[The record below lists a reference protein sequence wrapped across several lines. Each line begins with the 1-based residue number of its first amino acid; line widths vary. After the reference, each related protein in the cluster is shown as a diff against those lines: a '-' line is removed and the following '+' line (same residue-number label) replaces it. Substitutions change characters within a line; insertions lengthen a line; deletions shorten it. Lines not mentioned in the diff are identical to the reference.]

1 MQCLRYPYRNG
12 FLSNSTEPLT
22 DFSLPQQYEHFFLD
36 HPRQQQPAIQVY
48 QFVVGIR
55 LSLKLHG
62 SICSTNLQ
70 VVWVIQA
77 GNIHKKSHREVA

>member
-22 DFSLPQQYEHFFLD
+22 DFSLAQQYEHFFLD

-48 QFVVGIR
+48 
-55 LSLKLHG
+55 
-62 SICSTNLQ
+62 
-70 VVWVIQA
+70 
-77 GNIHKKSHREVA
+77 